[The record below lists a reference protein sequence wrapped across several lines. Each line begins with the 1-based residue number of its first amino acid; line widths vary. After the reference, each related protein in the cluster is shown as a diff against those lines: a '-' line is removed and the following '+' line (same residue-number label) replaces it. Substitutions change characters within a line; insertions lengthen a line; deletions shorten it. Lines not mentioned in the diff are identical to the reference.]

1 MKLEEMKVCDVL
13 KLPLFRKTV
22 SDILNKLESESRDAQ
37 FKYGMLK
44 RTPYDRLKERGVLRA
59 DKIPY
64 LYEMVIDKKLTGY
77 SSSERKLIGEIGDA
91 AFYRTMSTLKK
102 QEEKK

>member
-13 KLPLFRKTV
+13 KLPLFRKYV
-22 SDILNKLESESRDAQ
+22 SVILNELESKRKDAQ
-37 FKYGMLK
+37 FKYGVLK
-44 RTPYDRLKERGVLRA
+44 RTPYDILKERGVLRA

-77 SSSERKLIGEIGDA
+77 SSSERKLIGTIGDE
-91 AFYRTMSTLKK
+91 AFIRTISTMKK
-102 QEEKK
+102 QESK

>member
-22 SDILNKLESESRDAQ
+22 SEILNKLESEIKDAQ
-37 FKYGMLK
+37 FRYGMLK

-59 DKIPY
+59 DKITY
-64 LYEMVIDKKLTGY
+64 LYEMVIDKRLTGY
-77 SSSERKLIGEIGDA
+77 SSSERKLIRKIGDE
-91 AFYRTMSTLKK
+91 AFFRTVSTMKK
-102 QEEKK
+102 QESK

>member
-13 KLPLFRKTV
+13 KLPLFRKNV
-22 SDILNKLESESRDAQ
+22 SVILNEMKAKSMDAQ
-37 FKYGMLK
+37 IRYGMLK

-64 LYEMVIDKKLTGY
+64 LYEMVIDKRLAGY
-77 SSSERKLIGEIGDA
+77 SSNERNLIGEIGDE
-91 AFYRTMSTLKK
+91 AFFRTVSTLKK

>member
-13 KLPLFRKTV
+13 KLPLFRSNVTKIIQTA
-22 SDILNKLESESRDAQ
+22 EFEMMDAQ
-37 FKYGMLK
+37 FRYGAIK

-59 DKIPY
+59 DKLQY
-64 LYEMVIDKKLTGY
+64 LYEMVIDKRLTGY
-77 SSSERKLIGEIGDA
+77 SSSERKLIRAIGDA
-91 AFYRTMSTLKK
+91 AFYRTVSTLKK

>member
-22 SDILNKLESESRDAQ
+22 SEILNKLESERMDAQ

-44 RTPYDRLKERGVLRA
+44 RTPYDRLKEMGVLRV
-59 DKIPY
+59 DKLPY
-64 LYEMVIDKKLTGY
+64 LYEMVIDKRLTGY
-77 SSSERKLIGEIGDA
+77 SSSERKLIREIGDA
-91 AFYRTMSTLKK
+91 AFFRTISTMKK
-102 QEEKK
+102 QESK